1 MIDVV
6 HLFITCE
13 KQLQKVVL
21 VNSTIFIMKPPIP
34 LLPPPPLR
42 NVASDFTEEST
53 EPV

>member
-21 VNSTIFIMKPPIP
+21 VNSTIFIMKPPVP
-34 LLPPPPLR
+34 PSPPPLR